1 MDMRRLILLTLL
13 VPGYA
18 VAMTAVEPRDLVEVA
33 DFGAPVISPDGRSVA
48 YRVEQAS
55 VERNTYDAF
64 WYVQSLEPGALPRRV
79 ADGGVVLRDS
89 AGTPLPATVL
99 WSGDGRWLYYR
110 ALIDGRLDVWRA
122 SADGRGARPATQ
134 DSSDVRAFSL
144 SRDGRS
150 LRYSVGAEREVVA
163 AAEQAEYDRGVRID
177 GTVPIGQGLV
187 RSGAVDGRLA
197 TQRYAGV
204 WFDRASLLADVPDRW
219 KALDLWTG
227 ALVEAGQAS
236 EGVTPDEARI
246 VRRFPDAWKTAVSAD
261 GRWVASLTRFG
272 EKAGLQSP
280 PNVRLSAAT
289 LDDRR
294 PPVVCTHAL
303 CTGQAISTIQ
313 WRPGRDEV
321 LFTVTDRLAG
331 GAQSI
336 FRWNVRTGEVHAVAR
351 AAGLLNG
358 GREIGSRCGVS
369 AHTLV
374 CVRASAN
381 QPPRL
386 EAIDIDRGSTYVLHD
401 PNAALGHALAA
412 STPAIPL
419 RWSDARG
426 QVFTGQFYA
435 ARLSPGQPAPPL
447 FVNYY
452 LCSGFVRGGVG
463 DEWPFASLAANG
475 ISALCINDTPYR
487 LDPLSRYEDA
497 RSAVD
502 SAVRQLAGEHRID
515 PHRVG
520 MGGLSFGSEVTLWVA
535 MQTDL
540 LSAASVSS
548 PSVSSTYYLF
558 GSLKGDMFTAGLK
571 ELWGLGAPD
580 QTPERWKL
588 LSPEFNVDRI
598 QAPILFQMPEQE
610 YLPALDYAVELIRR
624 GRADLY
630 VFPNEPHQKFQPR
643 HKLAVYERNVD
654 WFRFWLQG
662 AEDPSPNKQ
671 AQYVHWREMRRQ
683 GKPMPA
689 ENSAPSRQR

>member
-1 MDMRRLILLTLL
+1 MRLLMLVALL
-13 VPGYA
+13 LPGGA
-18 VAMTAVEPRDLVEVA
+18 GAATRVEPRDLIEVA
-33 DFGAPVISPDGRSVA
+33 DFGPPVISPDGRQVA

-64 WYVQSLEPGALPRRV
+64 WYVQSLEPGALPRRI

-89 AGTPLPATVL
+89 AGTPLPATVM
-99 WSGDGRWLYYR
+99 WSSDGRWVYYR

-122 SADGRGARPATQ
+122 STDGAGARPITQ
-134 DSSDVRAFSL
+134 DPADVRAFTL
-144 SRDGRS
+144 SRDGRR
-150 LRYSVGAEREVVA
+150 LRYSVGATREAVT
-163 AAEQAEYDRGVRID
+163 AAEQAEYDQGVRID

-187 RSGAVDGRLA
+187 RSGAVEGRLA
-197 TQRYAGV
+197 TQRYAGL
-204 WFDRASLLADVPDRW
+204 WFDRAALLADVPDRW
-219 KALDLWTG
+219 KALDLATG
-227 ALVEAGQAS
+227 TLAEA
-236 EGVTPDEARI
+236 EPEPVDGVPDEARI
-246 VRRFPDAWKTAVSAD
+246 ARRFPDAWKTAASVD
-261 GRWVASLTRFG
+261 GRRVAVLTRFG
-272 EKAGLQSP
+272 EKDGLQSP

-289 LDDRR
+289 LDDEG

-303 CTGQAISTIQ
+303 CTGQAISAIQ

-336 FRWNVRTGEVHAVAR
+336 FRWEVRTGAVHPVAT

-358 GREIGSRCGVS
+358 GREIGSRCGAS
-369 AHTLV
+369 ASMLV

-386 EAIDIDRGSTYVLHD
+386 EAIDIDRGAAHVLYD
-401 PNAALGHALAA
+401 PNGALGHALAVSA
-412 STPAIPL
+412 PAVVM
-419 RWSDARG
+419 RWRDARG

-435 ARLSPGQPAPPL
+435 ARSSPGQPAPPL

-487 LDPLSRYEDA
+487 LDPLSRYQDA
-497 RSAVD
+497 RSAVE

-558 GSLKGDMFTAGLK
+558 GSLKGDLFAAGLK
-571 ELWGLGAPD
+571 ELWGLGALD
-580 QTPERWKL
+580 QTPERWRL

-598 QAPILFQMPEQE
+598 QAPVLFQMPEQE
-610 YLPALDYAVELIRR
+610 YLPALDYAAELIRR
-624 GRADLY
+624 GRADMY

-662 AEDPSPNKQ
+662 IEDPSPSKQ
-671 AQYVHWREMRRQ
+671 AQYSYWREMRRQ
-683 GKPMPA
+683 GKAMPA
-689 ENSAPSRQR
+689 EDSASPRQR